1 MNKLSILSTS
11 MIVLFNLYGC
21 DSKKDMTVTS
31 ANSAQKAAEEYS
43 KSFQNTMAE
52 NNQKDSSKVSE
63 NSKGKSSSM
72 KTNASKQKGTS
83 SAGIAGLPKNTVENV
98 ESMIDKTK
106 EMAKNAAD
114 TIESTGKELVSSGS
128 SSSKDTT
135 ENNAESTKQSNNQH
149 ENMSKNEASQPNA
162 KPEMSQDSVQDVVSS
177 EASEAPNATNNQS
190 GKENTNSKT
199 NTDKPQQSSTENAGI
214 AGLPKE
220 AVEGA
225 TALVDETKEM
235 ASNASEKVAN
245 AGKALAN
252 SIDSSAPEKGNA
264 SDTSRKGTHCGS
276 NNEAGAKQGAQDGS
290 KRTVDQS
297 CTSTQQSTKSPTSPE
312 MADDQSGKNYQS
324 SLSNNSSGQQ

>member
-11 MIVLFNLYGC
+11 MIVIFSLYGC

-43 KSFQNTMAE
+43 KSFQNTMAK
-52 NNQKDSSKVSE
+52 NNQKDSSKVSQ
-63 NSKGKSSSM
+63 NSKGKNSSM
-72 KTNASKQKGTS
+72 ITNASKQKGTS
-83 SAGIAGLPKNTVENV
+83 SAGIAGLPKGTVENV

-114 TIESTGKELVSSGS
+114 TIESTGKELVNSES
-128 SSSKDTT
+128 SSSKDT
-135 ENNAESTKQSNNQH
+135 NVSNAESKKQPKNQH
-149 ENMSKNEASQPNA
+149 ENMSKNESSQPSA
-162 KPEMSQDSVQDVVSS
+162 KPGIPQDSVQDVVSS
-177 EASEAPNATNNQS
+177 EAPKTTNNQS
-190 GKENTNSKT
+190 GKENTYSKT

-235 ASNASEKVAN
+235 ASNATEKVAN

-252 SIDSSAPEKGNA
+252 TIDSSAPEKGNA
-264 SDTSRKGTHCGS
+264 SDTSKTGNNCVS
-276 NNEAGAKQGAQDGS
+276 KNEAGAKQGEQDGS

-297 CTSTQQSTKSPTSPE
+297 CTSTQQSTKSQTSSE
-312 MADDQSGKNYQS
+312 MADDQSAKNDQS